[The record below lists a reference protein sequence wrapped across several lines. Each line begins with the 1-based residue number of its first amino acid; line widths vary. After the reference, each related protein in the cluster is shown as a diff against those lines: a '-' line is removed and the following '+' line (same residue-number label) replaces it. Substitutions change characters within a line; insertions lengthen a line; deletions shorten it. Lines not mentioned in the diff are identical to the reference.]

1 MGAKLRWVHDALF
14 KVIHMTAS
22 VLSLAHHA
30 AESNATQSTTTSAFA
45 CVHAESDLINIGNSL
60 VEHSDCKQTL
70 IENALK
76 SIIDNPE
83 MTLEI
88 SVATSLKVLE
98 DSDTPEARMVC
109 KFLRDAAAAR
119 DKRDAKLL
127 S

>member
-1 MGAKLRWVHDALF
+1 M
-14 KVIHMTAS
+14 
-22 VLSLAHHA
+22 
-30 AESNATQSTTTSAFA
+30 
-45 CVHAESDLINIGNSL
+45 HAESDLINIGNSL

>member
-1 MGAKLRWVHDALF
+1 MAQPAEPTATTAQPN
-14 KVIHMTAS
+14 KVTFECKH
-22 VLSLAHHA
+22 AHS
-30 AESNATQSTTTSAFA
+30 E
-45 CVHAESDLINIGNSL
+45 LITIGISL
-60 VEHSDCKQTL
+60 VEHSDCKETL

-88 SVATSLKVLE
+88 SAATLLMILE
-98 DSDTPEARMVC
+98 DSNSPEARSAC
-109 KFLRDAAAAR
+109 QFIRAAAAAR

>member
-1 MGAKLRWVHDALF
+1 MP
-14 KVIHMTAS
+14 AS
-22 VLSLAHHA
+22 VLSLAEP
-30 AESNATQSTTTSAFA
+30 AETTTTAAQPNKVAFN
-45 CVHAESDLINIGNSL
+45 CNHAHSELITIGISL
-60 VEHSDCKQTL
+60 VEHSDCKETL

-88 SVATSLKVLE
+88 SAATLLMILE
-98 DSDTPEARMVC
+98 DSNAPEARSAC
-109 KFLRDAAAAR
+109 QFIRAAAAAR